1 MLSAVAT
8 EVLYIL
14 NVTKDVLQ
22 HFTADLGPL
31 SSAAIGLASLVVACW
46 SARSAWLR
54 WLTFRAHSPL
64 PLVTRL
70 LSGFVQA
77 YSYDE
82 DGFYGADGAPL
93 EVQERRRRALEE
105 LKQRFDAQVG
115 PKAAQLNERLRE
127 LSDIRFT
134 DTNRVP
140 HCFQPVMR
148 AKLRVGF
155 ISVASDGPYLTDVD
169 GNRALDVSGS
179 YGVNVAGYDVYKR
192 CVAEGMGAMGA
203 LSPVVLG
210 PLHPCIFDVLGHLTR
225 ISGLDEVSFH
235 MSGTE
240 AVMCAVRLARFNTR
254 KPLIVQFQGQG

>member
-1 MLSAVAT
+1 M
-8 EVLYIL
+8 L

-46 SARSAWLR
+46 SARSALLY

-203 LSPVVLG
+203 LQVTARPP
-210 PLHPCIFDVLGHLTR
+210 PLQAG
-225 ISGLDEVSFH
+225 
-235 MSGTE
+235 
-240 AVMCAVRLARFNTR
+240 RL
-254 KPLIVQFQGQG
+254 QSS

>member
-1 MLSAVAT
+1 M
-8 EVLYIL
+8 L

-22 HFTADLGPL
+22 HFTSDLGPL

-155 ISVASDGPYLTDVD
+155 ISVASDGP
-169 GNRALDVSGS
+169 
-179 YGVNVAGYDVYKR
+179 
-192 CVAEGMGAMGA
+192 
-203 LSPVVLG
+203 
-210 PLHPCIFDVLGHLTR
+210 
-225 ISGLDEVSFH
+225 
-235 MSGTE
+235 
-240 AVMCAVRLARFNTR
+240 
-254 KPLIVQFQGQG
+254 

>member
-1 MLSAVAT
+1 M
-8 EVLYIL
+8 L

-22 HFTADLGPL
+22 HFTSDLGPL

-155 ISVASDGPYLTDVD
+155 ISVAKPKPNPKPKPKPKPKPNPEPKPKPNPEPNPNPNPNPNPIPNQVLA
-169 GNRALDVSGS
+169 ALFLA
-179 YGVNVAGYDVYKR
+179 NDVY
-192 CVAEGMGAMGA
+192 GMLQGPQSSKIAHSAHLGGA
-203 LSPVVLG
+203 LFGAVWV
-210 PLHPCIFDVLGHLTR
+210 
-225 ISGLDEVSFH
+225 GL
-235 MSGTE
+235 
-240 AVMCAVRLARFNTR
+240 RLFLR
-254 KPLIVQFQGQG
+254 